1 MHIPD
6 LQVGSPDPN
15 RVRIPWRKL
24 IFLASLFLLPLPL
37 PLLFSFSSSPSSSP
51 DVCSSGVA
59 PHLIGFGSSLMSFD
73 QSARP
78 NVRGN
83 DDDADVVVVDPLP
96 LFASSC
102 APPPLPPPHG
112 RNGLLVPHAPG
123 LVL

>member
-1 MHIPD
+1 
-6 LQVGSPDPN
+6 
-15 RVRIPWRKL
+15 
-24 IFLASLFLLPLPL
+24 
-37 PLLFSFSSSPSSSP
+37 
-51 DVCSSGVA
+51 
-59 PHLIGFGSSLMSFD
+59 MSFD

-83 DDDADVVVVDPLP
+83 DDDADVVIDPPP

>member
-1 MHIPD
+1 M
-6 LQVGSPDPN
+6 
-15 RVRIPWRKL
+15 
-24 IFLASLFLLPLPL
+24 
-37 PLLFSFSSSPSSSP
+37 
-51 DVCSSGVA
+51 A

-83 DDDADVVVVDPLP
+83 DDDADVVIDPPP
-96 LFASSC
+96 LFASSS